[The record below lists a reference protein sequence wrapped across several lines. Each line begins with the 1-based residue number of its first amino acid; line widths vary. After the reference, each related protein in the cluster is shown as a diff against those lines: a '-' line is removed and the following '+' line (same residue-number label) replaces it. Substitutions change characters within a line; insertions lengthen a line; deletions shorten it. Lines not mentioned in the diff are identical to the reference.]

1 MIRLRI
7 LAFLCGLLLAA
18 PLALGGPA
26 VEAVSHVA
34 IPVAQ
39 LDRAV
44 SFYEAIGFVQ
54 EDEGTAGVDN
64 ARMRLGGER
73 IVLTASAKAARFRPG
88 PAATICGSSTSR
100 SSCPTSTGPMTS
112 RYGTGPRR
120 SPPGRSSCRR
130 GTRMPAASAPCI
142 FAIPTGIRWS

>member
-54 EDEGTAGVDN
+54 EDEAHRRRGQCEN
-64 ARMRLGGER
+64 ASRRR
-73 IVLTASAKAARFRPG
+73 ADRADDARRPPGSGRVPQQRSVVPAPRDRRVRYRPG
-88 PAATICGSSTSR
+88 L
-100 SSCPTSTGPMTS
+100 
-112 RYGTGPRR
+112 
-120 SPPGRSSCRR
+120 
-130 GTRMPAASAPCI
+130 
-142 FAIPTGIRWS
+142 